1 MHHPLPSPPLPW
13 AKSFSIDLILKVLN
27 TTFFHPFVAWIIPL
41 CMRAQAMPWSHTAIQ
56 ISIGYASLLT
66 LLFFCQI
73 LNLQIAYSKPR
84 KVDLSKEVIVITGG
98 AGGLGLLIA
107 EVYGM
112 RGATVAVLDIK
123 DLESGDVRGV
133 TAYRCDVSDKD
144 QLAKVALQIE
154 RDLGSPTILINN
166 AAIVNGKPLL
176 DLSFEE
182 IEKCLRVNLLSQFY
196 TIKTFLP
203 GMIRVGSGTIV
214 TISSVLSSLGAASL
228 SDYTAT
234 KAGIT
239 ALHKSL
245 AAELKST
252 PNIQMVLISPG
263 QIGSSLFNNVKTP
276 SSFFGPKLESVDVAK
291 EVIATI
297 DSGSSAYLAMPLY
310 ARWIDWMNV
319 LPVGIQAVLRR
330 LSGIDNAMSTFQKK
344 DKEL

>member
-154 RDLGSPTILINN
+154 RD
-166 AAIVNGKPLL
+166 V
-176 DLSFEE
+176 
-182 IEKCLRVNLLSQFY
+182 
-196 TIKTFLP
+196 
-203 GMIRVGSGTIV
+203 
-214 TISSVLSSLGAASL
+214 
-228 SDYTAT
+228 
-234 KAGIT
+234 
-239 ALHKSL
+239 
-245 AAELKST
+245 
-252 PNIQMVLISPG
+252 
-263 QIGSSLFNNVKTP
+263 
-276 SSFFGPKLESVDVAK
+276 SSFS
-291 EVIATI
+291 I
-297 DSGSSAYLAMPLY
+297 S
-310 ARWIDWMNV
+310 
-319 LPVGIQAVLRR
+319 
-330 LSGIDNAMSTFQKK
+330 
-344 DKEL
+344 